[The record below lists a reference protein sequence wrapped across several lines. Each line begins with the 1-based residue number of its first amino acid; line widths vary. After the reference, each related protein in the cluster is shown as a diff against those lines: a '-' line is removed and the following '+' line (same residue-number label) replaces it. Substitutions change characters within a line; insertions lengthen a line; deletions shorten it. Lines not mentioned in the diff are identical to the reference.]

1 MTDALQ
7 ITVVRFLGTL
17 PKLTTDGARKP
28 FRAFV
33 LDVSLDNGQTYTLN
47 HLRFSDFAELDAVLK
62 DVFPLAHQALPPF
75 PRKTFGKPTEEQWLE
90 RVRALE
96 LYFTGVLAMPALA
109 QNTSFIKLF
118 SVHKEPKDGMR
129 AAVYHTY
136 GTPDKVLKIVANLP
150 KPAMPL
156 KPHDVFIEVY
166 ASSVNPTDVRLMEGA
181 SDVLEFI
188 GVVGFPFTPCVD
200 VCGIV
205 RGIGAEVTT
214 FSVGDAVI
222 ADTGI
227 TICGGLAEYATAADS
242 NCARKP
248 KNMSF
253 VEAAAFPR
261 SGLVAY
267 QTLVHDLK

>member
-1 MTDALQ
+1 ML
-7 ITVVRFLGTL
+7 RFQGTL
-17 PKLTTDGARKP
+17 PKLTTDGTRKP

-33 LDVSLDNGQTYTLN
+33 LEVSLDNGHTYTLN
-47 HLRFSDFAELDAVLK
+47 HLRYSDFAELDGILK

-75 PRKTFGKPTEEQWLE
+75 PRKTFGKPTEEQWVE
-90 RVRALE
+90 RVRALD

-109 QNTSFIKLF
+109 QNSSFIKLF
-118 SVHKEPKDGMR
+118 QPLKEEPEGMR
-129 AAVYHTY
+129 AAIYHCY
-136 GTPDKVLKIVANLP
+136 GPPEKVLRVVSNLP

-156 KPHDVFIEVY
+156 RPHDVFIEVY
-166 ASSVNPTDVRLMEGA
+166 ASSVNPTDLRLMEGA
-181 SDVLEFI
+181 SDLLEFI
-188 GVVGFPFTPCVD
+188 GVVAFPLTPCVD

-205 RGIGAEVTT
+205 RGIGAEVTSL
-214 FSVGDAVI
+214 SVGDAVV

-227 TICGGLAEYATAADS
+227 TVCGGLAEFATAADA